1 MSIFW
6 VWVIVGILAGLVAKR
21 VMRDGPRGTIGDL
34 VVGVIGALVGGW
46 ILNLV
51 VHAAGTGFSTGS
63 VLIGLVGAAVF
74 LWGLRRLGGR
84 SMQPETAAKLKFG
97 AWALAGGA
105 VMATIIGFA
114 WGGWTTT
121 SAAQTK
127 TDAAVLAT
135 RAAICVAQFMSQ
147 PDHQAKL
154 KALKETS
161 SWDRAAVVEKGG
173 WDRMP
178 GEKDANATVSRA
190 CAEGLEVL
198 IPR

>member
-6 VWVIVGILAGLVAKR
+6 VWVIVGIIAGYLAKR
-21 VMRDGPRGTIGDL
+21 VMHEGPQGILGDL

-46 ILNLV
+46 ILNYF
-51 VHAAGTGFSTGS
+51 VHAGVTGFNIGS
-63 VLIGLVGAAVF
+63 ILVGFVGAAVS
-74 LWGLRRLGGR
+74 LWGFRRLSRG
-84 SMQPETAAKLKFG
+84 SVQPETVAKLKFG
-97 AWALAGGA
+97 VWALLGGA
-105 VMATIIGFA
+105 VIATIIGFA

-121 SAAQTK
+121 SAAQSK

-147 PDHQAKL
+147 PNYQARL

-161 SWDRAAVVEKGG
+161 TWERPAVIEKGG

-178 GEKDANATVSRA
+178 GEKEANATVSRA
-190 CAEGLEVL
+190 CADGLEIL
-198 IPR
+198 MQR